1 MKLINMKHIHFYAL
15 FLQGV
20 FVIILFLIGC
30 EKPVQPISI
39 TGETMGTTYS
49 IRYYYDGAKSP
60 EKKNIQRGID
70 SLLKEI
76 NLQMSTFI
84 PESEIS
90 RFNTWSGKGTFQIS
104 SHFREVVER
113 SLSWQNITDGSFIIS
128 IFPLVSIWGFGP
140 DRWNRLEQ
148 WKPPP
153 QSTIDS
159 ALEKIHREGISL
171 SLSGL
176 SKQFP
181 HTKIDLSAIAKGYAV
196 DLVSEFL
203 KQNKIANFLVEIGG
217 EVRCRGLKSDGTLWK
232 IGIDHPGSE
241 TSVRTILGK
250 NVNLLNQSMATSGN
264 YRNFHTFDGQK
275 YHHELD
281 PSTGYP
287 VKNQLASVSVITKR
301 CIDADALATALIV
314 MGFEK
319 GSALVESLSGYQAI
333 WVLKMNAGIEI
344 RSSAGINL
352 SENQIY
358 GVGLSD

>member
-232 IGIDHPGSE
+232 IGVDHPGSE

-264 YRNFHTFDGQK
+264 YRNYYEFDGNK
-275 YHHELD
+275 YSHIID
-281 PSTGYP
+281 PRNGKSIFSDIS
-287 VKNQLASVSVITKR
+287 SVTVVAPN
-301 CIDADALATALIV
+301 CLDADVLATALNVLSYDEGLQLINSLD
-314 MGFEK
+314 GYE
-319 GSALVESLSGYQAI
+319 ALWIIDVGYNNNFKVEYSSGMPVI
-333 WVLKMNAGIEI
+333 W
-344 RSSAGINL
+344 
-352 SENQIY
+352 
-358 GVGLSD
+358 D